1 MRKYFAIILPLFC
14 LACTSLH
21 VRRTLNDVES
31 YIMERPD
38 SALAVLDSIDRTLLS
53 SDRNRAHHA
62 LLHAMALDKNFI
74 DVSND
79 SIAQIAVGYYSRRG
93 SDRHY
98 ARSLYYLGVAYY
110 YQGAYDKAILELTK
124 AERVAMQC
132 DSLYWGMTKSF
143 QALAYDR
150 TYNNKEELNCLLDAY
165 RIYDEIEDVHKKQT
179 VNLRLANLYLSIFN
193 YDKSEIMFKDL
204 IESHTT
210 DSLIKSYALCGYAF
224 MNVVRSELGLA
235 LDIYDG
241 ILDDTPDIMTPQDYW
256 AYAYALSVSGRQ
268 EDADNLICN
277 LEQETSDALYWQYRI
292 QKKKGNI
299 DKALG
304 FLEKSN
310 LNDNEIIE
318 ECLSQS
324 LSLTQRNYYE
334 SQCELAEYKAKNRI
348 KTVIV
353 ILAVSASFII
363 LIVFLAL
370 RRISLQNEEKER
382 YLQYAAE
389 IRLQLQ
395 KAKSEDYPALKKKYL
410 DLYKTRFE
418 TIGAIYEQCS
428 LTSGIENAE
437 HLIYEKV
444 QSMVSDFR
452 NEISDTGE
460 FEVMLNADLDDVVLH
475 LRNEIPRIRQVDVS
489 MFCFMAIGFDVTTI
503 SHLMN
508 VSMNTIYIRKSRL
521 RQKIEELSPM
531 HKEQFLLILGENSL
545 SRSRKSPL
553 LTSDLQN

>member
-1 MRKYFAIILPLFC
+1 MRKYFAIILSLFC
-14 LACTSLH
+14 LACTSLD

-74 DVSND
+74 DVSDD
-79 SIAQIAVGYYSRRG
+79 SIAQISVDYYSRRG

-143 QALAYDR
+143 QARAYDR

-165 RIYDEIEDVHKKQT
+165 RIYDEIGDVYKKQS
-179 VNLRLANLYLSIFN
+179 VHLRMANLYSAISN
-193 YDKSEIMFKDL
+193 YDKSEIMFKDI
-204 IESHTT
+204 IESPTA

-224 MNVVRSELGLA
+224 MNVVRSELDLA
-235 LDIYDG
+235 LGVYET
-241 ILDDTPDIMTPQDYW
+241 ILNEAPDIMTQQDYW
-256 AYAYALSVSGRQ
+256 AYAYALSVSGRE
-268 EDADNLICN
+268 EDADKLICN
-277 LEQETSDALYWQYRI
+277 FDSETSDALYWQYRI

-299 DKALG
+299 DKALR
-304 FLEKSN
+304 FLENSN

-324 LSLTQRNYYE
+324 LSLAQRNYYE
-334 SQCELAEYKAKNRI
+334 SQCELAEYKASSRA
-348 KTVIV
+348 KTVII
-353 ILAVSASFII
+353 ILAVSALLII
-363 LIVFLAL
+363 LIVFFAL
-370 RRISLQNEEKER
+370 RSIRLQNEEKER

-395 KAKSEDYPALKKKYL
+395 KAKSEDYPSLKKRYL

-428 LTSGIENAE
+428 LSTGMENAE

-452 NEISDTGE
+452 NEISDTEE
-460 FEVMLNADLDDVVLH
+460 FEAMLNVDLDDVVSR
-475 LRNEIPRIRQVDVS
+475 LRNEVPRIKQVDVS

-531 HKEQFLLILGENSL
+531 HKEQFLQILGENSL
-545 SRSRKSPL
+545 SRS
-553 LTSDLQN
+553 

>member
-14 LACTSLH
+14 LACTSLD

-38 SALAVLDSIDRTLLS
+38 SALTVLDAIDRTLLS

-74 DVSND
+74 DVSDD
-79 SIAQIAVGYYSRRG
+79 SIAQISVDYYSRRG

-143 QALAYDR
+143 QARSYDR
-150 TYNNKEELNCLLDAY
+150 TYNNREELNCLLEAY
-165 RIYDEIEDVHKKQT
+165 RIYDEIGDVYKKQS
-179 VNLRLANLYLSIFN
+179 VHLRMANLYSAISN
-193 YDKSEIMFKDL
+193 YDKSEILFKDI
-204 IESHTT
+204 IESPAA

-241 ILDDTPDIMTPQDYW
+241 ILNDTPDIMTQQDYW
-256 AYAYALSVSGRQ
+256 AYAYALSASGRE
-268 EDADNLICN
+268 EDADKLICN
-277 LEQETSDALYWQYRI
+277 FDSETSDALYWQYRI

-299 DKALG
+299 DKALR
-304 FLEKSN
+304 FLENSN

-324 LSLTQRNYYE
+324 LSLAQRNYYE
-334 SQCELAEYKAKNRI
+334 SQCELAEYKASSRA
-348 KTVIV
+348 KTVII
-353 ILAVSASFII
+353 ILAVSALLII
-363 LIVFLAL
+363 LIVFFAL
-370 RRISLQNEEKER
+370 RSIRLQNEEKER

-395 KAKSEDYPALKKKYL
+395 KAKSEDYPSLKKRYL

-428 LTSGIENAE
+428 LSTGMENAE

-452 NEISDTGE
+452 NEISDTEE
-460 FEVMLNADLDDVVLH
+460 FEAMLNVDLDDVVSR
-475 LRNEIPRIRQVDVS
+475 LRNEVPRIKQVDVS

-531 HKEQFLLILGENSL
+531 HKEQFLQILGENSL
-545 SRSRKSPL
+545 SRS
-553 LTSDLQN
+553 

>member
-14 LACTSLH
+14 LACTSLD

-38 SALAVLDSIDRTLLS
+38 SALAVLDAIDRTLLS

-143 QALAYDR
+143 QARSYDR
-150 TYNNKEELNCLLDAY
+150 TYNNKEELNCLRDAY
-165 RIYDEIEDVHKKQT
+165 RIYDEIGDVYKKQA
-179 VNLRLANLYLSIFN
+179 VNLRMANLYSAIFN

-204 IESHTT
+204 IESPMT

-224 MNVVRSELGLA
+224 MNVVRSELDIA
-235 LDIYDG
+235 LGVYET
-241 ILDDTPDIMTPQDYW
+241 ILNEAPDIMTQQDYW
-256 AYAYALSVSGRQ
+256 AYAYALSVSGRKEESKVVIAGLDDNNSVAKYWLYRIYD
-268 EDADNLICN
+268 EDK
-277 LEQETSDALYWQYRI
+277 QYYDAL
-292 QKKKGNI
+292 KC
-299 DKALG
+299 
-304 FLEKSN
+304 LEESN
-310 LNDNEIIE
+310 LLDDEEIE
-318 ECLSQS
+318 NTLSQS
-324 LSLTQRNYYE
+324 LSLTQRNYYK
-334 SQCELAEYKAKNRI
+334 SQLQLAEYKAKNRI

-353 ILAVSASFII
+353 ILAVSALFII

-382 YLQYAAE
+382 YIQYAAE

-452 NEISDTGE
+452 NEISDTEE
-460 FEVMLNADLDDVVLH
+460 FEAMLNADLDDVVSH
-475 LRNEIPRIRQVDVS
+475 LRNEVPRIKQVDVS

-531 HKEQFLLILGENSL
+531 HKEQFLQILGENSL
-545 SRSRKSPL
+545 SRS
-553 LTSDLQN
+553 

>member
-14 LACTSLH
+14 LACTSLD

-143 QALAYDR
+143 QARAYDR

-165 RIYDEIEDVHKKQT
+165 RIYDEIGDVYKKQS
-179 VNLRLANLYLSIFN
+179 VHLRMANLYSAISN
-193 YDKSEIMFKDL
+193 YDKSEIMFKDI
-204 IESHTT
+204 IESPTA

-224 MNVVRSELGLA
+224 MNVVRSELDLA
-235 LDIYDG
+235 LGVYET
-241 ILDDTPDIMTPQDYW
+241 ILNESPDIMTQQDYW
-256 AYAYALSVSGRQ
+256 AYAYALSVSGRK
-268 EDADNLICN
+268 EESKVLIAGLDDNNSDSKYWLYRIYDKDKRYY
-277 LEQETSDALYWQYRI
+277 DAL
-292 QKKKGNI
+292 KC
-299 DKALG
+299 
-304 FLEKSN
+304 LEESN
-310 LNDNEIIE
+310 LLDNEEIE
-318 ECLSQS
+318 NILSQS
-324 LSLTQRNYYE
+324 LSLTQRNYYK
-334 SQCELAEYKAKNRI
+334 SQLQLAEYKAKNRI

-353 ILAVSASFII
+353 ILAVSALLVI

-370 RRISLQNEEKER
+370 RRIRLQNEEKER

-395 KAKSEDYPALKKKYL
+395 KAKSEDYPSLKKRYL

-428 LTSGIENAE
+428 LSTGMENAE

-444 QSMVSDFR
+444 LSMVSDFR
-452 NEISDTGE
+452 NEISDTAE
-460 FEVMLNADLDDVVLH
+460 FEAMLNADLDDVVLH
-475 LRNEIPRIRQVDVS
+475 LRNEVPRIKQVDVS

-531 HKEQFLLILGENSL
+531 HKEQFLQILGENSL
-545 SRSRKSPL
+545 SRS
-553 LTSDLQN
+553 

>member
-14 LACTSLH
+14 LACTSLD

-143 QALAYDR
+143 QARAYDR

-165 RIYDEIEDVHKKQT
+165 RIYDEIGDVYKKQA
-179 VNLRLANLYLSIFN
+179 VNLRLANLYSAISN
-193 YDKSEIMFKDL
+193 YDKSEIMFKDI
-204 IESHTT
+204 IESPTA

-241 ILDDTPDIMTPQDYW
+241 ILNDTPDIMTQQHYW
-256 AYAYALSVSGRQ
+256 AYAYALSASGRKEESKVLIAGLDDNNSDSKYWLYRIYD
-268 EDADNLICN
+268 EDK
-277 LEQETSDALYWQYRI
+277 QYYDAL
-292 QKKKGNI
+292 KC
-299 DKALG
+299 
-304 FLEKSN
+304 LEESN
-310 LNDNEIIE
+310 LLDDEEIE
-318 ECLSQS
+318 NTLSQS
-324 LSLTQRNYYE
+324 LSLTQRNYYK
-334 SQCELAEYKAKNRI
+334 SQLQLAEYKAKNRI

-353 ILAVSASFII
+353 ILAVSALLVI

-370 RRISLQNEEKER
+370 RRIRLQNEEKER

-395 KAKSEDYPALKKKYL
+395 KAKSEDYPSLKKRYL

-428 LTSGIENAE
+428 LSTGMENAE

-452 NEISDTGE
+452 NEISDTEE
-460 FEVMLNADLDDVVLH
+460 FEAMLNADLDDVVSR
-475 LRNEIPRIRQVDVS
+475 LRNEVPRIKQVDVS

-531 HKEQFLLILGENSL
+531 HKEQFLQILGENSL
-545 SRSRKSPL
+545 SRS
-553 LTSDLQN
+553 

>member
-14 LACTSLH
+14 LACTSLDI
-21 VRRTLNDVES
+21 RRTLNDVES

-38 SALAVLDSIDRTLLS
+38 SALTVLDAIDRTLLS

-74 DVSND
+74 DVSDD
-79 SIAQIAVGYYSRRG
+79 SIAQISVDYYSRRG

-143 QALAYDR
+143 QARAYDR

-165 RIYDEIEDVHKKQT
+165 RIYDEIGDVYKKQS
-179 VNLRLANLYLSIFN
+179 VHLRMANLYSAISN
-193 YDKSEIMFKDL
+193 YDKSEIMFKDI
-204 IESHTT
+204 IESPTA

-224 MNVVRSELGLA
+224 MNVVRSELDLA
-235 LDIYDG
+235 LGVYET
-241 ILDDTPDIMTPQDYW
+241 ILNEAPDIMTQQDYW
-256 AYAYALSVSGRQ
+256 AYAYALSASGRE
-268 EDADNLICN
+268 EDADKLICN
-277 LEQETSDALYWQYRI
+277 FDSETSDALYWQYRI

-299 DKALG
+299 DKALR
-304 FLEKSN
+304 FLENSN

-324 LSLTQRNYYE
+324 LSLAQRNYYE
-334 SQCELAEYKAKNRI
+334 SQCELAEYKASSRA
-348 KTVIV
+348 KTVII
-353 ILAVSASFII
+353 ILAVSALLII
-363 LIVFLAL
+363 LIVFFAL
-370 RRISLQNEEKER
+370 RSIRLQNEEKER

-395 KAKSEDYPALKKKYL
+395 KAKSEDYPSLKKRYL

-428 LTSGIENAE
+428 LSTGMENAE

-452 NEISDTGE
+452 NEISDTEE
-460 FEVMLNADLDDVVLH
+460 FEAMLNVDLMM
-475 LRNEIPRIRQVDVS
+475 S
-489 MFCFMAIGFDVTTI
+489 FFI
-503 SHLMN
+503 SE
-508 VSMNTIYIRKSRL
+508 TKSR
-521 RQKIEELSPM
+521 E
-531 HKEQFLLILGENSL
+531 
-545 SRSRKSPL
+545 
-553 LTSDLQN
+553 

>member
-1 MRKYFAIILPLFC
+1 
-14 LACTSLH
+14 
-21 VRRTLNDVES
+21 
-31 YIMERPD
+31 MERPD

-143 QALAYDR
+143 QARSYDR
-150 TYNNKEELNCLLDAY
+150 TYNNKEELNCLRDAY
-165 RIYDEIEDVHKKQT
+165 RIYDEIGDVYKKQA
-179 VNLRLANLYLSIFN
+179 VNLRMANLYSAIFN

-204 IESHTT
+204 IESPMT

-224 MNVVRSELGLA
+224 MNVVRSELDLA
-235 LDIYDG
+235 LGVYET
-241 ILDDTPDIMTPQDYW
+241 ILNEAPDIMTQQDYW
-256 AYAYALSVSGRQ
+256 AYAYALSVSGRKEESKVVIAGLDDNNSVAKYWLYRIYD
-268 EDADNLICN
+268 EDK
-277 LEQETSDALYWQYRI
+277 QYYDAL
-292 QKKKGNI
+292 KC
-299 DKALG
+299 
-304 FLEKSN
+304 LEESN
-310 LNDNEIIE
+310 LLDDEEIE
-318 ECLSQS
+318 NTLSQS
-324 LSLTQRNYYE
+324 LSLTQRNYYK
-334 SQCELAEYKAKNRI
+334 SQLQLAEYKAKNRI

-353 ILAVSASFII
+353 ILAVSALFII

-382 YLQYAAE
+382 YIQYAAE

-452 NEISDTGE
+452 NEISDTAE
-460 FEVMLNADLDDVVLH
+460 FEAMLNADLDDVVSR
-475 LRNEIPRIRQVDVS
+475 LRNEVSRIKQVDVS

-531 HKEQFLLILGENSL
+531 HKEQFLQILGENSL
-545 SRSRKSPL
+545 SRS
-553 LTSDLQN
+553 

>member
-14 LACTSLH
+14 LACTSLD

-38 SALAVLDSIDRTLLS
+38 SALTVLDAIDRTLLS

-74 DVSND
+74 DVSDD
-79 SIAQIAVGYYSRRG
+79 SIAQISVDYYSRRG

-143 QALAYDR
+143 QARSYDR
-150 TYNNKEELNCLLDAY
+150 TYNNREELNCLLEAY
-165 RIYDEIEDVHKKQT
+165 RIYDEIGDVYKKQS
-179 VNLRLANLYLSIFN
+179 VHLRMANLYSAISN
-193 YDKSEIMFKDL
+193 YDKSEILFKDI
-204 IESHTT
+204 IESPTA

-224 MNVVRSELGLA
+224 MNVVRSELDLA
-235 LDIYDG
+235 LGVYET
-241 ILDDTPDIMTPQDYW
+241 ILNEAPDIMTQQDYW
-256 AYAYALSVSGRQ
+256 AYAYALSASGRE
-268 EDADNLICN
+268 EDADKLICN
-277 LEQETSDALYWQYRI
+277 FDSETSDALYWQYRI

-299 DKALG
+299 DKALR
-304 FLEKSN
+304 FLENSN

-324 LSLTQRNYYE
+324 LSLAQRNYYE
-334 SQCELAEYKAKNRI
+334 SQCELAEYKASSRA
-348 KTVIV
+348 KTVII
-353 ILAVSASFII
+353 ILAVSALLII
-363 LIVFLAL
+363 LIVFFAL
-370 RRISLQNEEKER
+370 RSIRLQNEEKER

-395 KAKSEDYPALKKKYL
+395 KAKSEDYPSLKKRYL

-428 LTSGIENAE
+428 LSTGMENAE

-452 NEISDTGE
+452 NEISDTEE
-460 FEVMLNADLDDVVLH
+460 FEAMLNADLDDVVLH

-531 HKEQFLLILGENSL
+531 HKEQFLQILGENSL
-545 SRSRKSPL
+545 SRS
-553 LTSDLQN
+553 

>member
-14 LACTSLH
+14 LACTSLD

-38 SALAVLDSIDRTLLS
+38 SALAVLDSIACTLLS

-143 QALAYDR
+143 QARAYDR

-165 RIYDEIEDVHKKQT
+165 RIYDEIGDVYKKQS
-179 VNLRLANLYLSIFN
+179 VHLRMANLYSAISN
-193 YDKSEIMFKDL
+193 YDKSEIMFKDI
-204 IESHTT
+204 IESPTA

-224 MNVVRSELGLA
+224 MNVVRSELDLA
-235 LDIYDG
+235 LGVYET
-241 ILDDTPDIMTPQDYW
+241 ILNEAPDIMTQQDYW
-256 AYAYALSVSGRQ
+256 AYAYALSVSGRK
-268 EDADNLICN
+268 EESKVLIAGLDDNNSDSKYWLYRIYDKDKRYY
-277 LEQETSDALYWQYRI
+277 DAL
-292 QKKKGNI
+292 KC
-299 DKALG
+299 
-304 FLEKSN
+304 LEESN
-310 LNDNEIIE
+310 LLDNEEIE
-318 ECLSQS
+318 NILSQS
-324 LSLTQRNYYE
+324 LSLTQRNYYK
-334 SQCELAEYKAKNRI
+334 SQLQLAEYKAKNRI

-353 ILAVSASFII
+353 ILAVSALLVI

-370 RRISLQNEEKER
+370 RRIRLQNEEKER

-452 NEISDTGE
+452 NEISDTAE
-460 FEVMLNADLDDVVLH
+460 FEAMLNADLDDVVLH

-531 HKEQFLLILGENSL
+531 HKEQFLQILGENSL
-545 SRSRKSPL
+545 SRS
-553 LTSDLQN
+553 

>member
-14 LACTSLH
+14 LACTSLDI
-21 VRRTLNDVES
+21 RRTLNDVES

-38 SALAVLDSIDRTLLS
+38 SALTVLDAIDRTLLS

-74 DVSND
+74 DVSDD
-79 SIAQIAVGYYSRRG
+79 SIAQISVDYYSRRG

-143 QALAYDR
+143 QARAYDR

-165 RIYDEIEDVHKKQT
+165 RIYDEIGDVYKKQS
-179 VNLRLANLYLSIFN
+179 VHLRMANLYSAISN
-193 YDKSEIMFKDL
+193 YDKSEIMFKDI
-204 IESHTT
+204 IESPTA

-224 MNVVRSELGLA
+224 MNVVRSELDLA
-235 LDIYDG
+235 LGVYET
-241 ILDDTPDIMTPQDYW
+241 ILNEAPDIMTQQDYW
-256 AYAYALSVSGRQ
+256 AYAYALSASGRE
-268 EDADNLICN
+268 EDADKLICN
-277 LEQETSDALYWQYRI
+277 FDSETSDALYWQYRI

-299 DKALG
+299 DKALR
-304 FLEKSN
+304 FLENSN

-324 LSLTQRNYYE
+324 LSLAQRNYYE
-334 SQCELAEYKAKNRI
+334 SQCELAEYKASSRA
-348 KTVIV
+348 KTVII
-353 ILAVSASFII
+353 ILAVSALLII
-363 LIVFLAL
+363 LIVFFAL
-370 RRISLQNEEKER
+370 RSIRLQNEEKER

-395 KAKSEDYPALKKKYL
+395 KAKSEDYPSLKKRYL

-428 LTSGIENAE
+428 LSTGMENAE

-452 NEISDTGE
+452 NEISDTEE
-460 FEVMLNADLDDVVLH
+460 FEAMLNVDLDDVVSR
-475 LRNEIPRIRQVDVS
+475 LRNEVPRIKQVDVS

-531 HKEQFLLILGENSL
+531 HKEQFLQILGENSL
-545 SRSRKSPL
+545 SRS
-553 LTSDLQN
+553 

>member
-14 LACTSLH
+14 LACTSLD

-38 SALAVLDSIDRTLLS
+38 SALTVLDAIDRTLLS

-74 DVSND
+74 DVSDD
-79 SIAQIAVGYYSRRG
+79 SIAQISVDYYSRRG

-143 QALAYDR
+143 QARAYDR

-165 RIYDEIEDVHKKQT
+165 RIYDEIGDVYKKQS
-179 VNLRLANLYLSIFN
+179 VHLRMANLYSAISN
-193 YDKSEIMFKDL
+193 YDKSEIMFKDI
-204 IESHTT
+204 IESPTA

-224 MNVVRSELGLA
+224 MNVVRSELDLA
-235 LDIYDG
+235 LGVYET
-241 ILDDTPDIMTPQDYW
+241 ILNEAPDIMTQQDYW
-256 AYAYALSVSGRQ
+256 AYAYALSASGRE
-268 EDADNLICN
+268 EDADKLICN
-277 LEQETSDALYWQYRI
+277 FDSETSDALYWQYRI

-299 DKALG
+299 DKALR
-304 FLEKSN
+304 FLENSN

-324 LSLTQRNYYE
+324 LSLAQRNYYE
-334 SQCELAEYKAKNRI
+334 SQCELAEYKASSRA
-348 KTVIV
+348 KTVII
-353 ILAVSASFII
+353 ILAVSALLII
-363 LIVFLAL
+363 LIVFFAL
-370 RRISLQNEEKER
+370 RSIRLQNEEKER

-395 KAKSEDYPALKKKYL
+395 KAKSEDYPSLKKRYL

-428 LTSGIENAE
+428 LSTGMENAE

-452 NEISDTGE
+452 NEISDTEE
-460 FEVMLNADLDDVVLH
+460 FEAMLNVDLDDVVSR
-475 LRNEIPRIRQVDVS
+475 LRNEVPRIKQVDVS

-531 HKEQFLLILGENSL
+531 HKEQFLQILGENSL
-545 SRSRKSPL
+545 SRS
-553 LTSDLQN
+553 

>member
-14 LACTSLH
+14 LACTSLD

-38 SALAVLDSIDRTLLS
+38 SALTVLDAIDRTLLS

-74 DVSND
+74 DVSDD
-79 SIAQIAVGYYSRRG
+79 SIAQISVDYYSRRG

-143 QALAYDR
+143 QARSYDR
-150 TYNNKEELNCLLDAY
+150 TYNNREELNCLLEAY
-165 RIYDEIEDVHKKQT
+165 RIYDEIGDVYKKQS
-179 VNLRLANLYLSIFN
+179 VHLRMANLYSAISN
-193 YDKSEIMFKDL
+193 YDKSEILFKDI
-204 IESHTT
+204 IESPTT

-241 ILDDTPDIMTPQDYW
+241 ILNDTPDIMTQQDYW
-256 AYAYALSVSGRQ
+256 AYAYALSASGR
-268 EDADNLICN
+268 EEESKVLIAGLDDNNSDSKYWLYRIYDKDKRYY
-277 LEQETSDALYWQYRI
+277 DAL
-292 QKKKGNI
+292 KC
-299 DKALG
+299 
-304 FLEKSN
+304 LEESN
-310 LNDNEIIE
+310 LLDNEEIE
-318 ECLSQS
+318 NILSQS
-324 LSLTQRNYYE
+324 LSLTQRNYYK
-334 SQCELAEYKAKNRI
+334 SQLQLAEYKAKNRI

-353 ILAVSASFII
+353 ILAVSALLVI

-370 RRISLQNEEKER
+370 RRIRLQNEEKER

-428 LTSGIENAE
+428 LSTGMENAE

-452 NEISDTGE
+452 NEISDTAE
-460 FEVMLNADLDDVVLH
+460 FEAMLNADLDDVVSR
-475 LRNEIPRIRQVDVS
+475 LRNEVPRIKQVDVS

-531 HKEQFLLILGENSL
+531 HKEQFLQILGENSL
-545 SRSRKSPL
+545 SRS
-553 LTSDLQN
+553 

>member
-1 MRKYFAIILPLFC
+1 MRKYFAIILSLFC
-14 LACTSLH
+14 LACTSLD

-31 YIMERPD
+31 HIMERPD
-38 SALAVLDSIDRTLLS
+38 SALTVLDAIDRTLLS

-98 ARSLYYLGVAYY
+98 AQSLYYLGVAYY

-143 QALAYDR
+143 QARAYDR

-165 RIYDEIEDVHKKQT
+165 RIYDEIGDVYKKQA
-179 VNLRLANLYLSIFN
+179 VILRLANLYSAISN
-193 YDKSEIMFKDL
+193 YDKSEIMFKDI
-204 IESHTT
+204 IESPTA

-241 ILDDTPDIMTPQDYW
+241 ILNDTPDIMTQQHYW
-256 AYAYALSVSGRQ
+256 AYAYALSVSGRK
-268 EDADNLICN
+268 EESKVLIAGLDDNNSDSKYWLYRIYDKDKRYY
-277 LEQETSDALYWQYRI
+277 DAL
-292 QKKKGNI
+292 KC
-299 DKALG
+299 
-304 FLEKSN
+304 LEESN
-310 LNDNEIIE
+310 LLDDEEIE
-318 ECLSQS
+318 NTLSQS
-324 LSLTQRNYYE
+324 LSLTQRNYYK
-334 SQCELAEYKAKNRI
+334 SQLQLAEYKAKNRI

-353 ILAVSASFII
+353 ILAVSALLVI

-370 RRISLQNEEKER
+370 RRIRLQNEEKER

-395 KAKSEDYPALKKKYL
+395 KAKSEDYPALKKRYL

-428 LTSGIENAE
+428 LSSGMENAE

-444 QSMVSDFR
+444 LSMVSDFR
-452 NEISDTGE
+452 NEISDTAE
-460 FEVMLNADLDDVVLH
+460 FEAMLNADLDDVVSR

-531 HKEQFLLILGENSL
+531 HKEQFLQILGENSL
-545 SRSRKSPL
+545 SRS
-553 LTSDLQN
+553 

>member
-1 MRKYFAIILPLFC
+1 MRKYFAIILSLFC
-14 LACTSLH
+14 LACTSLD
-21 VRRTLNDVES
+21 VRRMLNDVES

-38 SALAVLDSIDRTLLS
+38 SALTVLDAIDRTLLS

-74 DVSND
+74 DVSDD
-79 SIAQIAVGYYSRRG
+79 SIAQISVDYYSRRG

-143 QALAYDR
+143 QARSYDR
-150 TYNNKEELNCLLDAY
+150 TYNNREELNCLLEAY
-165 RIYDEIEDVHKKQT
+165 RIYDEIGDVYKKQS
-179 VNLRLANLYLSIFN
+179 VHLRMANLYSAISN
-193 YDKSEIMFKDL
+193 YDKSEIMFKDI
-204 IESHTT
+204 IESPTA

-224 MNVVRSELGLA
+224 MNVVRSELDLA
-235 LDIYDG
+235 LGVYET
-241 ILDDTPDIMTPQDYW
+241 ILNEAPDIMTQQDYW
-256 AYAYALSVSGRQ
+256 AYAYALSASGRE
-268 EDADNLICN
+268 EDADKLICN
-277 LEQETSDALYWQYRI
+277 FDSETSDALYWQYRI

-299 DKALG
+299 DKALR
-304 FLEKSN
+304 FLENSN

-324 LSLTQRNYYE
+324 LSLAQRNYYE
-334 SQCELAEYKAKNRI
+334 SQCELAEYKASSRA
-348 KTVIV
+348 KTVII
-353 ILAVSASFII
+353 ILAVFALLII
-363 LIVFLAL
+363 LIVFFAL
-370 RRISLQNEEKER
+370 RSIRLQNEEKER

-395 KAKSEDYPALKKKYL
+395 KAKSEDYPSLKKRYL

-428 LTSGIENAE
+428 LSTGMENAE

-452 NEISDTGE
+452 NEISDTEE
-460 FEVMLNADLDDVVLH
+460 FEAMLNVDLDDVVSR
-475 LRNEIPRIRQVDVS
+475 LRNEVPRIKQVDVS

-531 HKEQFLLILGENSL
+531 HKEQFLQILGENSL
-545 SRSRKSPL
+545 SRS
-553 LTSDLQN
+553 

>member
-14 LACTSLH
+14 LACTSLD

-74 DVSND
+74 DVSDD
-79 SIAQIAVGYYSRRG
+79 SIAQISVDYYSRRG

-143 QALAYDR
+143 QARAYDR

-165 RIYDEIEDVHKKQT
+165 RIYDEIGDVYKKQS
-179 VNLRLANLYLSIFN
+179 VHLRMANLYSAISN
-193 YDKSEIMFKDL
+193 YDKSEIMFKDI
-204 IESHTT
+204 IESPTA

-224 MNVVRSELGLA
+224 MNVVRSELDLA
-235 LDIYDG
+235 LGVYET
-241 ILDDTPDIMTPQDYW
+241 ILNEAPDIMTQQDYW
-256 AYAYALSVSGRQ
+256 AYAYALSVSGRK
-268 EDADNLICN
+268 EESKVLIAGLDDNNSDSKYWLYRIYDKDKRYY
-277 LEQETSDALYWQYRI
+277 DAL
-292 QKKKGNI
+292 KC
-299 DKALG
+299 
-304 FLEKSN
+304 LEESN
-310 LNDNEIIE
+310 LLDNEEIE
-318 ECLSQS
+318 NILSQS
-324 LSLTQRNYYE
+324 LSLTQRNYYK
-334 SQCELAEYKAKNRI
+334 SQLQLAEYKAKNRI

-353 ILAVSASFII
+353 ILAVSALLVI

-370 RRISLQNEEKER
+370 RRIRLQNEEKER

-395 KAKSEDYPALKKKYL
+395 KAKSEDYPSLKKRYL

-452 NEISDTGE
+452 NEISDTAE
-460 FEVMLNADLDDVVLH
+460 FEAMLNADLDDVVLH

-531 HKEQFLLILGENSL
+531 HKEQFLQILCENSL
-545 SRSRKSPL
+545 SRS
-553 LTSDLQN
+553 

>member
-14 LACTSLH
+14 LACTSLD

-38 SALAVLDSIDRTLLS
+38 SALAVLDAIDRTLLS

-143 QALAYDR
+143 QARSYDR
-150 TYNNKEELNCLLDAY
+150 TYNNKEELNCLRDAY
-165 RIYDEIEDVHKKQT
+165 RIYDEIGDVYKKQA
-179 VNLRLANLYLSIFN
+179 VNLRMANLYSAIFN

-204 IESHTT
+204 IESPMT

-224 MNVVRSELGLA
+224 MNVVRSELDIA
-235 LDIYDG
+235 LGVYET
-241 ILDDTPDIMTPQDYW
+241 ILNEAPDIMTQQDYW
-256 AYAYALSVSGRQ
+256 AYAYALSVSGRKEESKVVIAGLDDNNSVAKYWLYRIYD
-268 EDADNLICN
+268 EDK
-277 LEQETSDALYWQYRI
+277 QYYDAL
-292 QKKKGNI
+292 KC
-299 DKALG
+299 
-304 FLEKSN
+304 LEESN
-310 LNDNEIIE
+310 LLDDEEIE
-318 ECLSQS
+318 NTLSQS
-324 LSLTQRNYYE
+324 LSLTQRNYYK
-334 SQCELAEYKAKNRI
+334 SQLQLAEYKAKNRI

-353 ILAVSASFII
+353 ILAVSALFII

-382 YLQYAAE
+382 YIQYAAE

-452 NEISDTGE
+452 NEISDTEE
-460 FEVMLNADLDDVVLH
+460 FEAMLNADLDDVVSR
-475 LRNEIPRIRQVDVS
+475 LRNEVPRIKQVDVS

-531 HKEQFLLILGENSL
+531 HKEQFLQILGENSL
-545 SRSRKSPL
+545 SRS
-553 LTSDLQN
+553 